1 MDVPFVFTEDVRR
14 LEDARTMANFA
25 FQKIAPRPLRQI
37 AMVIVIAVAIAIL
50 IAVSW
55 LSYQN
60 GSALADAD
68 HRQIHTFDVIQ
79 NLERL
84 LSEVSDAERNQ
95 SNFVMTGRDDS
106 RASYTHARET
116 VTQRLAALGRLTADN
131 PAQQRRLAD
140 IAHVTQLKLAELDET
155 VTLRSSQG
163 FEATQSVVAS
173 HLEKPLMDQ
182 IHETV
187 ATAQAE
193 EERLLTDRAA
203 RRETKNT
210 RIFWTLSVGA
220 LVVVSLILMVIA
232 ILWWEILRRLQV
244 EEAIRIQDDNLDDLV
259 KVRTL
264 ALEIANEAKSRF
276 LAAVSHDLRQPFQAM
291 RLFHSVLQASATD
304 SRQTDVLAKLD
315 RAMTAGE
322 ALLTSLLDLAKLD
335 AGQET
340 ILNEPVAVAEVFGA
354 IMADY
359 APLAAEK
366 GLQLRMHC
374 PEITVMA
381 DRMALHRII
390 ANLTTNALRYTERGG
405 VLLACRRRHGLPY
418 IEVWDTGIGIAPDQ
432 LEVIFE
438 EFYQVGNEE
447 RDRRHGLGLGLSI
460 VQRLCGLMNCQ
471 LSVRS
476 RLGKG
481 TVFSVGLPG

>member
-1 MDVPFVFTEDVRR
+1 
-14 LEDARTMANFA
+14 
-25 FQKIAPRPLRQI
+25 
-37 AMVIVIAVAIAIL
+37 MVIAIAIAIAIL

-55 LSYQN
+55 QSYRN
-60 GSALADAD
+60 MSALADAD
-68 HRQIHTFDVIQ
+68 HRQMHTVDVIQ
-79 NLERL
+79 TLERL
-84 LSEVSDAERNQ
+84 QSDVLAAETEQ
-95 SNFVMTGRDDS
+95 SNFIITGRDGS
-106 RASYTHARET
+106 RASYTHAREA
-116 VTQRLAALGRLTADN
+116 VTQRLAALDRLTADN
-131 PAQQRRLAD
+131 PARQRRLAD
-140 IAHVTQLKLAELDET
+140 ITQLTQMKLAELDEA
-155 VTLRSSQG
+155 VMARSSQG
-163 FEATQSVVAS
+163 FEATQSMVAS
-173 HLEKPLMDQ
+173 HLETPLMEQ
-182 IHETV
+182 IHKTI
-187 ATAQAE
+187 ATAQTD
-193 EERLLTDRAA
+193 EERRLTDRAA
-203 RRETKNT
+203 QKESKNT

-220 LVVVSLILMVIA
+220 LVVVSLILVVIA

-304 SRQTDVLAKLD
+304 TRQIDVLAKFD
-315 RAMTAGE
+315 RAMAAGE

-340 ILNEPVAVAEVFGA
+340 ILNEPVSLSEVFGA
-354 IMADY
+354 IVSDY

-381 DRMALHRII
+381 DRMALLRII

-405 VLLACRRRHGLPY
+405 VLLACRRHHGLPF

-481 TVFSVGLPG
+481 TVFSVGLPPSIDSVERSQK